1 MRAWFIAVVFLA
13 MSMSPLVNHPT
24 NLEDLSERIQSSS
37 PLQTSLSAST
47 GWITGGEEITITG
60 SGFSELL
67 MTQMYRMT
75 ESIING
81 QEQLQILQTSL
92 DLKTLLPLIPMVMF
106 TSLLFPIQVTISG
119 TVSLTDR
126 LGLQRRFTIV
136 KDLLLGHTHGHR

>member
-60 SGFSELL
+60 SGFSKLL

-81 QEQLQILQTSL
+81 QEQPQILQTSL

-106 TSLLFPIQVTISG
+106 TSSCYFRYKLRYPAQCL
-119 TVSLTDR
+119 
-126 LGLQRRFTIV
+126 
-136 KDLLLGHTHGHR
+136 